1 MQKKLTLSEAQRTG
15 RMDEFMREQ
24 QARLDKEKKRGKESV
39 LRRVVKRMSRKSE
52 QGD

>member
-1 MQKKLTLSEAQRTG
+1 MKDKLTLSEAQRTG
-15 RMDEFMREQ
+15 RMDEFMREE

-39 LRRVVKRMSRKSE
+39 LRRVIKRMTRKSG